1 MPTVLGIDEFRG
13 NAAGQ
18 KYRVIL
24 TDPDSHNVI
33 DVLPK
38 KDTNALC
45 RYFASYSRKAR
56 QKVRFIVM
64 DMSPQFRPVMEPLF
78 PHAHIVCDRHHVA
91 GIDKALYEN
100 IRKFMPERYIPGIT
114 ARHIYDLI
122 VC

>member
-1 MPTVLGIDEFRG
+1 LGIDEFKG

-18 KYRVIL
+18 KYRGSL
-24 TDPDSHNVI
+24 TDPDSHNIV
-33 DVLPK
+33 DVLPE
-38 KDTNALC
+38 KDTNILC

-64 DMSPQFRPVMEPLF
+64 DMSPQFGSSWKPYFLRPVLCVTDTGF
-78 PHAHIVCDRHHVA
+78 A
-91 GIDKALYEN
+91 GMDKLLYEN
-100 IRKFMPERYIPGIT
+100 IRRLMPERYIHGIT

>member
-1 MPTVLGIDEFRG
+1 MGIDEFRG

-24 TDPDSHNVI
+24 TEPDSHHII

-38 KDTNALC
+38 KDTNVLY
-45 RYFASYSRKAR
+45 RYFAAYSRKER

-64 DMSPQFRPVMEPLF
+64 DMSPQFRLVMETLF
-78 PHAHIVCDRHHVA
+78 PHAHIVCDRTMFA
-91 GIDKALYEN
+91 GMDKALYEN
-100 IRKFMPERYIPGIT
+100 IRRLMPERYIHGIT
-114 ARHIYDLI
+114 AKHIYDLI